1 MMTDWHRM
9 PVDCGRRRPWSRLSR
24 SARNRLAGPGR
35 QGVVRRDSKSTRR
48 IQRDLA
54 TPAAA
59 AATFP
64 GGDRDRG
71 SPASDSG
78 ADGD

>member
-9 PVDCGRRRPWSRLSR
+9 PVDRQRPPPTLESSEPLGIDS
-24 SARNRLAGPGR
+24 PGR
-35 QGVVRRDSKSTRR
+35 DGRGSSAGTPSR

-54 TPAAA
+54 TPAA